1 MPCRQWATI
10 ERRVTVPPVDPRAP
24 QRDALRRA
32 VLKLVMSVVL
42 LDAVAMVIFYGAGI
56 VNGPS
61 RTRNVFLIGWSVAT
75 AIVVGVMLRRVRT
88 VRWEGR
94 R

>member
-1 MPCRQWATI
+1 MPCRPWVTT

-24 QRDALRRA
+24 QRNALRRA
-32 VLKLVMSVVL
+32 VLQLVMGVVL
-42 LDAVAMVIFYGAGI
+42 LDAVAMTVFYGAGI
-56 VNGPS
+56 AHGPA

-75 AIVVGVMLRRVRT
+75 AIVVLVLLRRVRK